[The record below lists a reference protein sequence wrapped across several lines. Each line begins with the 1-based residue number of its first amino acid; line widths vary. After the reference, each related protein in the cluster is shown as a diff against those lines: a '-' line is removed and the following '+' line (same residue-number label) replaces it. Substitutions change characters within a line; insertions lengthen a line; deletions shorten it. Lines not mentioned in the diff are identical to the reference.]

1 MFKPGDTRGPLLTI
15 VGLLVAG
22 SLLSGCESGGVSP
35 TPPPT
40 LSRTPA
46 APVNVSQFTAA
57 PTVTDLAGRFAYGT
71 DVGHIWVVDAATGK
85 RTQVTHGRRSTD
97 LDLDPHW
104 SPDGKRLVFRTE
116 RFHAPD
122 PTSTGYDGIFVI
134 NADGTGEHAVNP
146 PGGGLFPEWAPDGRI
161 VFSSPRPDE
170 TEGLFAVRPDGT
182 HLQNLQIYAEHI
194 GWNPTGTEV
203 LLDRNRIGGGQN
215 WDIWRVDA
223 HFGNLIQLTYAPGDD
238 SFGGWSPDGK
248 AIVFSTKRNGHG
260 EVWLMNRDGTNQRPL
275 LTGAGSQSA
284 EGWLPDGR
292 ILVADNT
299 TDSPAWYLLKPDG
312 SGIVSLPQLHGI
324 DGPVDFS
331 AAGT

>member
-1 MFKPGDTRGPLLTI
+1 M
-15 VGLLVAG
+15 
-22 SLLSGCESGGVSP
+22 
-35 TPPPT
+35 
-40 LSRTPA
+40 
-46 APVNVSQFTAA
+46 
-57 PTVTDLAGRFAYGT
+57 
-71 DVGHIWVVDAATGK
+71 
-85 RTQVTHGRRSTD
+85 
-97 LDLDPHW
+97 
-104 SPDGKRLVFRTE
+104 
-116 RFHAPD
+116 
-122 PTSTGYDGIFVI
+122 I

-203 LLDRNRIGGGQN
+203 LLDRNRLGGGQN

-223 HFGNLIQLTYAPGDD
+223 HFGNLVQLTFAPGDD

-331 AAGT
+331 AAGTSR